1 MLINL
6 IHRFNYPK
14 TPFSVSENGVF
25 HFVNLRFPFCIYHPT
40 KTYSEYSLFAIGS
53 IIYARPPCLLLSWL
67 KRGFESGRS
76 SISLGSDCHLS
87 RLPGHPTT
95 ERNEYQVLRLD
106 FSKPVCTKDT
116 IEENVNGYLDLK
128 YANFVSKY
136 AKYYPEDYIRKFE
149 ALKSTSDR
157 VNYVHIMP

>member
-53 IIYARPPCLLLSWL
+53 IISARPPCLLLSWL

-76 SISLGSDCHLS
+76 SISPGSDCHLS
-87 RLPGHPTT
+87 RLPWTSLGWH
-95 ERNEYQVLRLD
+95 RNNFTIKNDEIFGSYGIIVYI
-106 FSKPVCTKDT
+106 CTK
-116 IEENVNGYLDLK
+116 IVMCSLILKVNHGKLQ
-128 YANFVSKY
+128 AV
-136 AKYYPEDYIRKFE
+136 A
-149 ALKSTSDR
+149 AW
-157 VNYVHIMP
+157 H